1 MAYNQEKLCK
11 CKLCGFLFFW
21 EGGGI
26 QNVFLTETWLAYTLC
41 VFVFVGG
48 GGGLRL
54 AIRDGT

>member
-1 MAYNQEKLCK
+1 M
-11 CKLCGFLFFW
+11 F
-21 EGGGI
+21 
-26 QNVFLTETWLAYTLC
+26 FLTETWLAYTLC